1 MDDTVKQDMDKSAA
15 AFKNLVW
22 PIVLPVIGGGD
33 LLQMENVKDS
43 NFAKILDIKAGI
55 DGWQIHRDGM
65 QGIASRIQQGEK
77 AWNTFTIRLARD
89 SGAQTEYEKR
99 RIAIKTGMYI
109 YPYLTIQAYVKTWKG
124 PLLSVGIAKTADI
137 IEFIKR
143 GLNTVRR
150 TTNATFAV
158 CVWQKIKVAGYR
170 VAIL

>member
-1 MDDTVKQDMDKSAA
+1 MK
-15 AFKNLVW
+15 
-22 PIVLPVIGGGD
+22 
-33 LLQMENVKDS
+33 
-43 NFAKILDIKAGI
+43 
-55 DGWQIHRDGM
+55 
-65 QGIASRIQQGEK
+65 
-77 AWNTFTIRLARD
+77 
-89 SGAQTEYEKR
+89 KR

-158 CVWQKIKVAGYR
+158 CGWQKIKVAGYWII
-170 VAIL
+170 IL

>member
-65 QGIASRIQQGEK
+65 RGIASRIQQGEK
-77 AWNTFTIRLARD
+77 AWNTFIHLFWNYLA
-89 SGAQTEYEKR
+89 EKNEK
-99 RIAIKTGMYI
+99 I
-109 YPYLTIQAYVKTWKG
+109 G
-124 PLLSVGIAKTADI
+124 PCGEI
-137 IEFIKR
+137 
-143 GLNTVRR
+143 
-150 TTNATFAV
+150 
-158 CVWQKIKVAGYR
+158 
-170 VAIL
+170 